1 VDAEVVHDI
10 ALSVA
15 GLLVDR
21 FGGPSVRP
29 YEPEGYLA
37 AMNFPKREYSASR
50 GADLYRRALYTEW
63 QRTFLHPTLLTFDA
77 PTREE
82 CTVNRTSSNTPLQ
95 ALDLMNDP
103 IMVESARVFGE
114 HIVKQ
119 GGAFDRELDWAFERA
134 LNRAPASEER
144 RILKELYDKSL
155 ARFRAS
161 PESAAQLLSVGEA
174 PRTAAGS
181 EPESAAMVLVARAIL
196 NLHETITRN

>member
-1 VDAEVVHDI
+1 
-10 ALSVA
+10 
-15 GLLVDR
+15 
-21 FGGPSVRP
+21 VRP

-82 CTVNRTSSNTPLQ
+82 CTVNRVSSNTPLQ
-95 ALDLMNDP
+95 ALDMMNDP
-103 IMVESARVFGE
+103 IFVESARVFAE
-114 HIVKQ
+114 NIVRQ
-119 GGAFDRELDWAFERA
+119 GGGSFDRQLDWAFERA
-134 LNRAPASEER
+134 LNRAPGGEER
-144 RILKELYDKSL
+144 QILEELYRKNL
-155 ARFRAS
+155 ERFRAS
-161 PESAAQLLSVGEA
+161 PESAAQLMSVGET

-181 EPESAAMVLVARAIL
+181 DPEVAAMALVARAIL